1 MHDLPVHEAVL
12 LLETD
17 RKAGLSESEAARR
30 LARVGPNSLPR
41 APRKSAFARFAAQF
55 NHPLIY
61 ILLGAGAVT
70 MAIGQLVDAG
80 VIFGVVL
87 VNTVAGFIQEGRA
100 EQALEAL
107 AAMVSPEATVIR
119 GGARRRID
127 SVGVVPGDLIALT
140 VGDAIPADVR
150 LTSIRELE
158 ADESA
163 LTGES
168 LPAAKAEAVLSPEA
182 AVADRS
188 NMAFAGTLITRGD
201 GLGVAV
207 ATGGETQIGLIHRL
221 VGEAPEIATP
231 LTKKM
236 ARFSTLLMWVIL
248 ALAAAAYAIG
258 LLQGESPEDLL
269 LAAAA
274 LAVGAIPEGLPAA
287 LTITLAIG
295 VSRMARRNAVVRQM
309 PAVETLGS
317 TTVICSD
324 KTGTLTENKMTVQ
337 AIVAGGARY
346 AVGGTGYRP
355 DGEIEPERRR
365 RRRGRPRRL
374 PDRGSA
380 LQRCRARR
388 AGGGM
393 GDRRGSDRGG
403 ASGRRSQGGR

>member
-1 MHDLPVHEAVL
+1 MSEPGATRQHPPTVQELHDLPVHEAVL

-127 SVGVVPGDLIALT
+127 SVEVVPGDLIALT

-163 LTGES
+163 LTG
-168 LPAAKAEAVLSPEA
+168 
-182 AVADRS
+182 
-188 NMAFAGTLITRGD
+188 
-201 GLGVAV
+201 
-207 ATGGETQIGLIHRL
+207 
-221 VGEAPEIATP
+221 
-231 LTKKM
+231 
-236 ARFSTLLMWVIL
+236 
-248 ALAAAAYAIG
+248 
-258 LLQGESPEDLL
+258 
-269 LAAAA
+269 
-274 LAVGAIPEGLPAA
+274 
-287 LTITLAIG
+287 
-295 VSRMARRNAVVRQM
+295 SRCR
-309 PAVETLGS
+309 
-317 TTVICSD
+317 
-324 KTGTLTENKMTVQ
+324 
-337 AIVAGGARY
+337 
-346 AVGGTGYRP
+346 
-355 DGEIEPERRR
+355 
-365 RRRGRPRRL
+365 RPRLR
-374 PDRGSA
+374 PC
-380 LQRCRARR
+380 CRPRPR
-388 AGGGM
+388 S
-393 GDRRGSDRGG
+393 RT
-403 ASGRRSQGGR
+403 GRTWPSPGP